1 MDYNGFRGSSFAV
14 SPTGKYLFYYESFN
28 GNPGDEVDPKTGK
41 HTTVHEEV
49 YRIMASKF
57 IDGAFSEDFPFCEL
71 DSPIDGFEVMNI
83 TDDASTFLATEI
95 LDADHSLGRLRYIA
109 VPNTISAEVEGFGP
123 FDAFVCAGSRCSFQV
138 DIRNHGNL
146 IIGGFDVSMYDADNG
161 VKLVGDPFTAQTIE
175 SDRVLTT
182 ANSRRPWMDDIAI
195 PKEEA
200 YRRMEQRVM
209 GLGTEDADDDMVISE
224 IMPGEVLSYRVEFD
238 IPENWRTSRNVIV
251 RLTNVWSPGIQ
262 VAINEPL
269 TIEAGAPITAMLATS
284 EGPVALHLHPGIS
297 SALQLSEAE
306 AEAELADPIE
316 EVEDDDEPTPGPEPE
331 PKPEPIPY
339 TGDLLSGIMAPL
351 GMALGG
357 LGALM
362 GAYSARRTQIER
374 EEAMI
379 DVDEFDVI
387 DE

>member
-1 MDYNGFRGSSFAV
+1 
-14 SPTGKYLFYYESFN
+14 
-28 GNPGDEVDPKTGK
+28 
-41 HTTVHEEV
+41 
-49 YRIMASKF
+49 
-57 IDGAFSEDFPFCEL
+57 
-71 DSPIDGFEVMNI
+71 
-83 TDDASTFLATEI
+83 
-95 LDADHSLGRLRYIA
+95 
-109 VPNTISAEVEGFGP
+109 
-123 FDAFVCAGSRCSFQV
+123 
-138 DIRNHGNL
+138 
-146 IIGGFDVSMYDADNG
+146 
-161 VKLVGDPFTAQTIE
+161 
-175 SDRVLTT
+175 
-182 ANSRRPWMDDIAI
+182 
-195 PKEEA
+195 
-200 YRRMEQRVM
+200 M
-209 GLGTEDADDDMVISE
+209 GLSTEDADDDMVISE

-297 SALQLSEAE
+297 SALQLSEVE
-306 AEAELADPIE
+306 AEAELTDPIE

-339 TGDLLSGIMAPL
+339 TGDLLSGIMTPL